1 MKKFRG
7 TANQNARASTF
18 QNARILRDNMTSQEM
33 KLWERLSKK
42 QVLGQRFRRQH
53 TIEKYVL
60 DFFCLQCRLSI
71 EVDGK
76 HHLLPEEME
85 YDKIR
90 TNYLN
95 DLGIKELRF
104 SNELVENDIDSVVN
118 KIKEELEMRI

>member
-7 TANQNARASTF
+7 TAN

-60 DFFCLQCRLSI
+60 DFFCPGYKRI
-71 EVDGK
+71 E
-76 HHLLPEEME
+76 
-85 YDKIR
+85 I
-90 TNYLN
+90 
-95 DLGIKELRF
+95 
-104 SNELVENDIDSVVN
+104 
-118 KIKEELEMRI
+118 